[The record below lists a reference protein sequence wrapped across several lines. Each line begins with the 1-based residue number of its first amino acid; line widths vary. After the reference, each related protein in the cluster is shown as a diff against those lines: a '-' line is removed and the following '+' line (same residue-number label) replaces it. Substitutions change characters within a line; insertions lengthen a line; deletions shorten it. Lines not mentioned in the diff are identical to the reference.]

1 MKQLY
6 FLHIPKTAGR
16 TIALNVLE
24 QTKNLDVPIYI
35 NNIPPHDVNF
45 SNKVFISAHFGTYP
59 IIQNPDIDVAT
70 VLRDPLDRCLSNF
83 NYLYKLLLK
92 RPEYQQLNGIKERML
107 FYLLEDPNF
116 ILHQNLQTRF
126 LCNPCDESIF
136 NLSDYLAI
144 ENRDKV
150 GQYLHMR
157 DWFVPDDMSS
167 AEYAK
172 SQIDSFKIVGTIEK
186 FNDFAINL
194 YQWFND
200 NYGIK
205 IIHNEN
211 IKKNVTFNSQNGKM
225 ITTKTLKDMLTS
237 KEYDKIL
244 EANSMDMEVYEYVK
258 QH

>member
-1 MKQLY
+1 
-6 FLHIPKTAGR
+6 
-16 TIALNVLE
+16 
-24 QTKNLDVPIYI
+24 
-35 NNIPPHDVNF
+35 
-45 SNKVFISAHFGTYP
+45 
-59 IIQNPDIDVAT
+59 
-70 VLRDPLDRCLSNF
+70 
-83 NYLYKLLLK
+83 
-92 RPEYQQLNGIKERML
+92 
-107 FYLLEDPNF
+107 
-116 ILHQNLQTRF
+116 
-126 LCNPCDESIF
+126 
-136 NLSDYLAI
+136 
-144 ENRDKV
+144 
-150 GQYLHMR
+150 MR